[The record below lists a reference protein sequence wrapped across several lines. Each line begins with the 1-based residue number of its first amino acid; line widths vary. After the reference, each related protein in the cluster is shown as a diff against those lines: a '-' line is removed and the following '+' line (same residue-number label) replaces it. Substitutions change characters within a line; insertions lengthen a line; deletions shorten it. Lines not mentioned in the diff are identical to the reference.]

1 MRQFEDSGRG
11 QETAITDFEQALEAA
26 RTRVH
31 HSSEARVA
39 AEIEQRAQAQKLGDE
54 QSKVYEAEAAL
65 ARQEQSLQHARELQ
79 QLKVRELDQ
88 INRQLG
94 EFDAREQRE
103 RQRLEEA
110 ARQLTELEQQALS
123 AEEHGTATQST
134 LIERSEEHTSELQS
148 LMRISYAVFCL
159 KKK

>member
-65 ARQEQSLQHARELQ
+65 ARQEQSLQHARELPQ
-79 QLKVRELDQ
+79 PQVRELDH
-88 INRQLG
+88 INRQPD
-94 EFDAREQRE
+94 EFDSREPRE
-103 RQRLEEA
+103 THRQ
-110 ARQLTELEQQALS
+110 S
-123 AEEHGTATQST
+123 
-134 LIERSEEHTSELQS
+134 
-148 LMRISYAVFCL
+148 
-159 KKK
+159 